1 MVAASSNAAL
11 QNAKRYKNGGAM
23 SDWPELSVER
33 DHETLSV
40 LHLAAQMLGKV
51 RVAHAPWT
59 NHGWHVALQPN
70 ARGLAT
76 LPTAASGDRTFT
88 LTLDLCRHAMVLW
101 VSDGSREEVPLN
113 AGSIAALHHRLIAIL
128 DRHDLPSDFN
138 GVPNEIEGEISF
150 ADDHRP
156 RDYDRD
162 SAERFRGALA
172 AIVPVFA
179 RHRAGFIGKAS
190 PVHFWWGS
198 FDLAVSLFSGRT
210 APPHPGGMP
219 GLPDRIAR
227 EAYSHEVT
235 SLGFWAGGVVPAEP
249 FFYSYIYPEP
259 DGYREE
265 KVAHG
270 GFDTTY
276 GEYVLSYTDVRD
288 ATDPPRILSE
298 FAESAYAAAADL
310 AGWDRKALERE
321 PVAP

>member
-1 MVAASSNAAL
+1 
-11 QNAKRYKNGGAM
+11 M

-40 LHLAAQMLGKV
+40 LHLAAQMIGKL
-51 RVAHAPWT
+51 RVAHAPWM

-70 ARGLAT
+70 ARGLGT
-76 LPTAASGDRTFT
+76 LPTAASGGRTFT
-88 LTLDLCRHAMVLW
+88 LTLDLCRHAIVLW

-113 AGSIAALHHRLIAIL
+113 AGSIAALHQRLIRIL
-128 DRHDLPSDFN
+128 DLHDLPSTFN
-138 GVPNEIEGEISF
+138 AMPNEIEGAAPF
-150 ADDHRP
+150 AEDRQA

-162 SAERFRGALA
+162 SAERFRAALA
-172 AIVPVFA
+172 AMLPVFA
-179 RHRAGFIGKAS
+179 RFRAGFIGKSS

-198 FDLAVSLFSGRT
+198 FDLAVSRFSGRT

-235 SLGFWAGGVVPAEP
+235 SGGFWAGGVTPAEP

-259 DGYREE
+259 DGYREAR
-265 KVAHG
+265 VAH
-270 GFDTTY
+270 FRYDTAY
-276 GEYVLSYTDVRD
+276 GEYVLPYAEVR
-288 ATDPPRILSE
+288 AAPDPEHMLGE
-298 FAESAYAAAADL
+298 FLQSAYDAAATL
-310 AGWDRKALERE
+310 AQWDRAALERK

>member
-1 MVAASSNAAL
+1 MQSGSV
-11 QNAKRYKNGGAM
+11 M
-23 SDWPELSVER
+23 SDWPQLSVER

-40 LHLAAQMLGKV
+40 LHLAAQMLGKI
-51 RVAHAPWT
+51 RVANAPWT

-76 LPTAASGDRTFT
+76 LPTAASAGRTFT
-88 LTLDLCRHAMVLW
+88 LTLDLCRHAIVLW

-113 AGSIAALHHRLIAIL
+113 AGSVAALHHRLIAIL
-128 DRHDLPSDFN
+128 ERHDLPASFD
-138 GVPNEIEGEISF
+138 GLPNEIENAVLF
-150 ADDHRP
+150 ANDHASRN
-156 RDYDRD
+156 YDRH
-162 SAERFRGALA
+162 SAERFREALA
-172 AIVPVFA
+172 AVVPVFA
-179 RHRAGFIGKAS
+179 RFRAGFIGKAS

-198 FDLAVSLFSGRT
+198 FDLAVSLFSGRP
-210 APPHPGGMP
+210 APPPRGGMP

-235 SLGFWAGGVVPAEP
+235 SLGFWAGGVIPAEP

-259 DGYREE
+259 DGYRDA

-270 GFDTTY
+270 RFDATY
-276 GEYVLSYTDVRD
+276 GEYVLPYAEVRAGAD
-288 ATDPPRILSE
+288 SARMLSE
-298 FAESAYAAAADL
+298 FAESAYAAAAEL

>member
-1 MVAASSNAAL
+1 MQSGSV
-11 QNAKRYKNGGAM
+11 M
-23 SDWPELSVER
+23 SDWPQLSVER

-40 LHLAAQMLGKV
+40 LHLAAQMLGKI
-51 RVAHAPWT
+51 RVANAPWT

-76 LPTAASGDRTFT
+76 LPTAASAGRTFT
-88 LTLDLCRHAMVLW
+88 LTLDLCRHAIVLW

-113 AGSIAALHHRLIAIL
+113 AGSVAALHHRLIAIL
-128 DRHDLPSDFN
+128 ERHDLPTSFN
-138 GVPNEIEGEISF
+138 GVPNEIENAVPF
-150 ADDHRP
+150 ADDHASRN
-156 RDYDRD
+156 YDRD
-162 SAERFRGALA
+162 SAERFREALA
-172 AIVPVFA
+172 AVVPVFA
-179 RHRAGFIGKAS
+179 RFRAGFVGKAS

-198 FDLAVSLFSGRT
+198 FDLAVSLFSGRP

-235 SLGFWAGGVVPAEP
+235 SLGFWAGGVTPAEP

-259 DGYREE
+259 DGYRVA
-265 KVAHG
+265 KVAQG
-270 GFDTTY
+270 RFDTTY
-276 GEYVLSYTDVRD
+276 GEYVLPYAEVR
-288 ATDPPRILSE
+288 AAADPARVLGE
-298 FAESAYAAAADL
+298 FAGSAYAAAAEL